1 MSTNPIPATHTT
13 ATPYLIVSDANA
25 AIGFYQAVFGA
36 TALVRLASPDGKV
49 AHAELQ
55 FGNVRIMLADEYPD
69 MGYKS
74 PQTLGGSAVSMLVY
88 VEDVDAVHDRAVNEG
103 AQSMMPVSDQ
113 FDGDRRGTIVDPFG
127 HIWLLASRRET
138 ISYAEMQTRFDK
150 LMQEGGGA

>member
-36 TALVRLASPDGKV
+36 TTLVRLASPDGKV

-88 VEDVDAVHDRAVNEG
+88 VEDVDAVHDRAVNAG